1 MAAETVVA
9 PQTATEERIYF
20 APQWKLVWWRFKRHR
35 LALVGLGALLVFFLV
50 ALFPDFLAIHD
61 PTAFHGRQS
70 LVPPQPIH
78 DLWKLR
84 PFVYGLKIV
93 RNPDTFA
100 LEHTPD
106 RTKKTRVK
114 FFARGHEYKLL
125 FLFETDIHILGL
137 ETESPRPLYLMG
149 SDSLGRD
156 VWSRL
161 MKAIRLSLSIGLLGM
176 LISLGLGVLIGG
188 ISGYSGGSIDVFIQ
202 RVIEFIISIPTL
214 PLWILMAVMLPDD
227 WGVVARYFAIT
238 TIISLIGWTGMA
250 RVVRGRFLSLREE
263 EFIVAAR
270 LAGAKEFRIIFRHML
285 PSFISYIIAWTTLS
299 IPAVII
305 GETALSFL
313 GVGLRAPAISLGV
326 MLVEA
331 QNIRTL
337 ALSPWV
343 LIPGMFVIVI
353 ILSFNFMGDG
363 LRDAADPYGGR

>member
-1 MAAETVVA
+1 
-9 PQTATEERIYF
+9 
-20 APQWKLVWWRFKRHR
+20 LS
-35 LALVGLGALLVFFLV
+35 GFFLV
-50 ALFPDFLAIHD
+50 ALFPDFLAIHYQQS
-61 PTAFHGRQS
+61 FHGRES
-70 LVPPQPIH
+70 LVPPQRIH
-78 DLWKLR
+78 DLWKLK

-93 RNPDTFA
+93 RNNDTFA

-106 RTKKTRVK
+106 MTKKIRVK
-114 FFARGHEYKLL
+114 FFTRGYEYKLL
-125 FLFETDIHILGL
+125 WLIDADIHILGL

-149 SDSLGRD
+149 SDGLGRD

-161 MKAIRLSLSIGLLGM
+161 VKGIRLSLSIGLLGM
-176 LISLGLGVLIGG
+176 LIGLFLGVLIGG
-188 ISGYSGGSIDVFIQ
+188 ISGYRGGWVDVLIQ
-202 RVIEFIISIPTL
+202 RVIEFILSIPTL
-214 PLWILMAVMLPDD
+214 PLWILLAALLPGD
-227 WGVVARYFAIT
+227 WGIVQRYFAIT
-238 TIISLIGWTGMA
+238 TIISLLGWTGMA

-299 IPAVII
+299 IPQVMIA
-305 GETALSFL
+305 ETSLSFL
-313 GVGLRAPAISLGV
+313 GVGLRDPAISLGV

-337 ALSPWV
+337 ALSPWI
-343 LIPGMFVIVI
+343 LIPGLFVIII